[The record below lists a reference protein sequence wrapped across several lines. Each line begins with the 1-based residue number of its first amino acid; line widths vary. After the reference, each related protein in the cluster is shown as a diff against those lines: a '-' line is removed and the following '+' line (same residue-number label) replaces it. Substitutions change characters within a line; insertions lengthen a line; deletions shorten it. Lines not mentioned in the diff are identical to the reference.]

1 MTQAKE
7 SRKMRKFAILVT
19 GMWLALANMAAAGSG
34 PVVVE
39 LYTSQGCSSCPP
51 ADEFLGKLAKRDD
64 VIALSLHVDYWDY
77 IGWKDIFATPQFTKR
92 QHAYAR
98 AAGKRMVYTP
108 QMVVAGQD
116 LVVGTKPG
124 EVGRL
129 IKTHNA
135 APAKVGI
142 SIERNGDQVRITTDP
157 RAKGLGRMVI
167 QMVRFKDGQTVRIK
181 RGENAG
187 RKLAY
192 HNVVTE
198 WRVLKAWDGASA
210 LVITAN
216 IPGDDECVII
226 VQAADH
232 GSILAAAR
240 VR

>member
-1 MTQAKE
+1 
-7 SRKMRKFAILVT
+7 MRKFAILVT
-19 GMWLALANMAAAGSG
+19 GMWMALGTLATAQSG

-51 ADEFLGKLAKRDD
+51 ADEFLGKLAKRND

-77 IGWKDIFATPQFTKR
+77 IGWKDIFANPKFTDR

-108 QMVVAGQD
+108 QMVVAGQE
-116 LVVGTKPG
+116 LVVGNKPA

-129 IKTHNA
+129 IRAHNN
-135 APAKVGI
+135 APAKVAI
-142 SIERNGDQVRITTDP
+142 SVKRSGNKVQITANP
-157 RAKGLGRMVI
+157 LVQGLGDLVV
-167 QMVRFKDGQTVRIK
+167 QMVRFSDGEIVRVK

-187 RKLAY
+187 RKLTY
-192 HNVVTE
+192 SNVVTE
-198 WRVLKAWDGASA
+198 WRVLKKWNGASQLA
-210 LVITAN
+210 FAAN
-216 IPGDDECVII
+216 MKGNDECVII
-226 VQAADH
+226 IQAANH

>member
-1 MTQAKE
+1 M
-7 SRKMRKFAILVT
+7 
-19 GMWLALANMAAAGSG
+19 ALAGYATAESG

-64 VIALSLHVDYWDY
+64 VVALSLHVDYWDY
-77 IGWKDIFATPQFTKR
+77 IGWKDVFASPQYTKR

-108 QMVVAGQD
+108 QMVIAGQD

-129 IKTHNA
+129 IKAHSQ
-135 APAKVGI
+135 AP
-142 SIERNGDQVRITTDP
+142 DQVRLTVKRIGDVIEITAEPLAD
-157 RAKGLGRMVI
+157 GLGDMVV
-167 QMVRFKDGQTVRIK
+167 QMVRFVEGETVHIK

-187 RKLAY
+187 RDLAY

-198 WRVLKAWDGASA
+198 WSVLKGWNGLAPLSLSA
-210 LVITAN
+210 K
-216 IPGDDECVII
+216 IPGNDQCVII
-226 VQAADH
+226 VQVAAH

>member
-1 MTQAKE
+1 MQ
-7 SRKMRKFAILVT
+7 KFAIIVT
-19 GMWLALANMAAAGSG
+19 GMWMAAANMALAGSG

-51 ADEFLGKLAKRDD
+51 ADELLGKLAKRDD
-64 VIALSLHVDYWDY
+64 VVALSLHVDYWDY
-77 IGWKDIFATPQFTKR
+77 IGWKDVFADPQYTER

-108 QMVVAGQD
+108 QMVIDGQD
-116 LVVGTKPG
+116 LVVGTKPN
-124 EVGRL
+124 EVAKL
-129 IKTHNA
+129 IKTHSS
-135 APAKVGI
+135 GL
-142 SIERNGDQVRITTDP
+142 DQVRLTVTRNDGQLQITAEP
-157 RAKGLGRMVI
+157 LANGLGKMVV
-167 QMVRFKDGQTVRIK
+167 QMVRFVDGQTVQIK

-198 WRVLKAWDGASA
+198 WRVLKGWNGSA
-210 LVITAN
+210 PLTFSAN

-226 VQAADH
+226 VQAVGH

>member
-1 MTQAKE
+1 
-7 SRKMRKFAILVT
+7 MRKLAILAT
-19 GMWLALANMAAAGSG
+19 GMWMALASVVSAQSG

-77 IGWKDIFATPQFTKR
+77 IGWKDVFADPKYTDR

-108 QMVVAGQD
+108 QMVIAGQN
-116 LVVGTKPG
+116 LVVGNKPG

-129 IKTHNA
+129 IRAHNN
-135 APAKVGI
+135 APPQVAI
-142 SIERNGDQVRITTDP
+142 SVKRNGNKVQITADP
-157 RAKGLGRMVI
+157 LVKGLGDLVV
-167 QMVRFKDGQTVRIK
+167 QMVRFSDGETVRIK

-187 RKLAY
+187 RNLAY
-192 HNVVTE
+192 HNVVTGLS
-198 WRVLKAWDGASA
+198 VLKKWNGTSKLSFA
-210 LVITAN
+210 AN
-216 IPGDDECVII
+216 LPGNDECVII
-226 VQAADH
+226 VQAANH

>member
-1 MTQAKE
+1 
-7 SRKMRKFAILVT
+7 MRKLAILVT
-19 GMWLALANMAAAGSG
+19 GMWMALASGLAAQSG

-77 IGWKDIFATPQFTKR
+77 IGWKDVFADPKYTAR

-108 QMVVAGQD
+108 QMVIAGQN
-116 LVVGTKPG
+116 LVVGNKPS

-129 IKTHNA
+129 IRAHNN
-135 APAKVGI
+135 APVKVAI
-142 SIERNGDQVRITTDP
+142 SVKRKGGQIHITAEP
-157 RAKGLGRMVI
+157 LVKGLGDLVV
-167 QMVRFKDGQTVRIK
+167 QMVRFSDGKIVRIK

-187 RKLAY
+187 RDLAY
-192 HNVVTE
+192 HNVVTG
-198 WRVLKAWDGASA
+198 WNVLKKWNGASK
-210 LVITAN
+210 LSFSAN
-216 IPGDDECVII
+216 MPGNDDCVII
-226 VQAADH
+226 VQAAGH

>member
-1 MTQAKE
+1 MQ
-7 SRKMRKFAILVT
+7 KFAIIVT
-19 GMWLALANMAAAGSG
+19 GMWMAAANMAAAGSG

-51 ADEFLGKLAKRDD
+51 ADELLGRLAKRDD

-77 IGWKDIFATPQFTKR
+77 IGWKDVFASPQYSDR
-92 QHAYAR
+92 QRAYAR

-108 QMVVAGQD
+108 QMVIDGQD
-116 LVVGTKPG
+116 LVVGTKPN
-124 EVGRL
+124 EVSDL
-129 IKTHNA
+129 IKAHTSTQDQ
-135 APAKVGI
+135 VRLTVT
-142 SIERNGDQVRITTDP
+142 RNGDQIEITAEP
-157 RAKGLGRMVI
+157 LAKGLGKMVV
-167 QMVRFKDGQTVRIK
+167 QMVRFVDGQSVQIK

-198 WRVLKAWDGASA
+198 WSVLKGWNGSA
-210 LVITAN
+210 PLTLSAN

-226 VQAADH
+226 VKAANH

>member
-1 MTQAKE
+1 
-7 SRKMRKFAILVT
+7 MRKLAILIS
-19 GMWLALANMAAAGSG
+19 GMWLALAAGAIGAAAGSG

-77 IGWKDIFATPQFTKR
+77 IGWKDIYASPQFTKR

-129 IKTHNA
+129 IRAHNEI
-135 APAKVGI
+135 PSKVDI
-142 SIERNGDQVRITTDP
+142 SVKRNGDQVQITAEP
-157 RAKGLGRMVI
+157 LVKGLGKLVV
-167 QMVRFKDGQTVRIK
+167 QMVRFSEGETVRIK

-198 WRVLKAWDGASA
+198 WSVLKTWNGSSK
-210 LVITAN
+210 LMFLAN
-216 IPGDDECVII
+216 IAGDDKCVII
-226 VQAADH
+226 VQAANH

>member
-1 MTQAKE
+1 MHKIA
-7 SRKMRKFAILVT
+7 VT
-19 GMWLALANMAAAGSG
+19 ITAVWIALANVVMAGSG

-77 IGWKDIFATPQFTKR
+77 IGWKDIFASPQNTDR

-129 IKTHNA
+129 IREHGK
-135 APAKVGI
+135 APAKVGLRV
-142 SIERNGDQVRITTDP
+142 ERKGGKLLITADP
-157 RAKGLGRMVI
+157 LAKGLGDMVV
-167 QMVRFKDGQTVRIK
+167 QMVRFVDGRAVQIK

-198 WRVLKAWDGASA
+198 WAVLKTWDGKAPFVLSA
-210 LVITAN
+210 KISGN
-216 IPGDDECVII
+216 EECVII
-226 VQAADH
+226 VQAANH
-232 GSILAAAR
+232 GSILAAAI

>member
-1 MTQAKE
+1 
-7 SRKMRKFAILVT
+7 MRKFAILLT
-19 GMWLALANMAAAGSG
+19 GMWLALSSLVQAQSG

-51 ADEFLGKLAKRDD
+51 ADEFLVKLAKRDD

-77 IGWKDIFATPQFTKR
+77 IGWKDIFASPKFTAR

-116 LVVGTKPG
+116 LVVGNKPAD
-124 EVGRL
+124 VGRL
-129 IKTHNA
+129 IRAHSNA
-135 APAKVGI
+135 PSKVAISVTRKGNQVEISAKPLV
-142 SIERNGDQVRITTDP
+142 
-157 RAKGLGRMVI
+157 KGLGDLVV
-167 QMVRFKDGQTVRIK
+167 QMVRFSNGEVVRIK

-187 RKLAY
+187 RKLTYA
-192 HNVVTE
+192 NVVSD
-198 WRVLKAWDGASA
+198 WRVLKKWNGSSRLTFSA
-210 LVITAN
+210 KMA
-216 IPGDDECVII
+216 GDDECVII
-226 VQAADH
+226 VQAANH

>member
-1 MTQAKE
+1 
-7 SRKMRKFAILVT
+7 MRKLAILVT
-19 GMWLALANMAAAGSG
+19 GMWMALATFATAGSG

-51 ADEFLGKLAKRDD
+51 ADELLGKLAKRDD

-77 IGWKDIFATPQFTKR
+77 IGWKDIFASPQYTDR

-108 QMVVAGQD
+108 QMVIAGQD

-129 IKTHNA
+129 IRAHNN
-135 APAKVGI
+135 APSQVGI
-142 SIERNGDQVRITTDP
+142 TVERNGDQVQITADP
-157 RAKGLGRMVI
+157 LVKGLGELVV
-167 QMVRFKDGQTVRIK
+167 QMVRFTDGETVRIK

-198 WRVLKAWDGASA
+198 WSVLKTWNGSSA
-210 LVITAN
+210 LTFSAN
-216 IPGDDECVII
+216 IPGNDECVII
-226 VQAADH
+226 VQAANH

>member
-1 MTQAKE
+1 MKSFFTA
-7 SRKMRKFAILVT
+7 F
-19 GMWLALANMAAAGSG
+19 ALAAALAVSIQTVAAAAEKNLT
-34 PVVVE
+34 VVE

-51 ADEFLGKLAKRDD
+51 ADAFLGELAKRDD
-64 VIALSLHVDYWDY
+64 LLALSIHVDYWDY
-77 IGWKDIFATPQFTKR
+77 IGWKDIFANPKFTKR

-129 IKTHNA
+129 IREHNNA
-135 APAKVGI
+135 APKVDIKVTRSGNQI
-142 SIERNGDQVRITTDP
+142 RITADP
-157 RAKGLGRMVI
+157 LVAGLGEMVV
-167 QMVRFKDGQTVRIK
+167 QMVRFNGGQAVRIA

-187 RKLAY
+187 RKLDY

-198 WRVLKAWDGASA
+198 WSVLKTWNGASQ
-210 LVITAN
+210 LTFSAN
-216 IPGDDECVII
+216 VPGDDECVII
-226 VQAADH
+226 VQAANH

-240 VR
+240 LR

>member
-1 MTQAKE
+1 MQKI
-7 SRKMRKFAILVT
+7 AIWVL
-19 GMWLALANMAAAGSG
+19 GIWMALASFVAAQSG

-77 IGWKDIFATPQFTKR
+77 IGWKDIFASPQFTKR

-116 LVVGTKPG
+116 HVVGTEPG
-124 EVGRL
+124 KVGRL
-129 IKTHNA
+129 IQAHKKSPDLVRLT
-135 APAKVGI
+135 VI
-142 SIERNGDQVRITTDP
+142 RTGDQVEITAEP
-157 RAKGLGRMVI
+157 LAKGLGKLAV
-167 QMVRFKDGQTVRIK
+167 QMVRFVDGESVQIK

-187 RKLAY
+187 RKLSY
-192 HNVVTE
+192 HNVVTQ
-198 WRVLKAWDGASA
+198 WSVLKVWDGSNPLTISA
-210 LVITAN
+210 N
-216 IPGDDECVII
+216 MPGNDQCVII
-226 VQAADH
+226 VQAQGH
-232 GSILAAAR
+232 GSILAAAK

>member
-1 MTQAKE
+1 M
-7 SRKMRKFAILVT
+7 
-19 GMWLALANMAAAGSG
+19 ALAGYATAESG

-64 VIALSLHVDYWDY
+64 VVALSLHVDYWDY
-77 IGWKDIFATPQFTKR
+77 IGWKDVFASPQYTKR

-108 QMVVAGQD
+108 QMVIAGQD

-129 IKTHNA
+129 IKAHSQ
-135 APAKVGI
+135 AP
-142 SIERNGDQVRITTDP
+142 DQVRLTVKRIGDVIEITAEPLAD
-157 RAKGLGRMVI
+157 GLGDMVV
-167 QMVRFKDGQTVRIK
+167 QMVRFVESETVHIK

-187 RKLAY
+187 RDLAY
-192 HNVVTE
+192 YNVVTE
-198 WRVLKAWDGASA
+198 WSVLKGWNGLAPLSLSA
-210 LVITAN
+210 KT
-216 IPGDDECVII
+216 PGNDQCVII
-226 VQAADH
+226 VQAAAH

>member
-1 MTQAKE
+1 M
-7 SRKMRKFAILVT
+7 
-19 GMWLALANMAAAGSG
+19 ALASLATAQSG

-77 IGWKDIFATPQFTKR
+77 IGWKDIFADPQYTDR

-108 QMVVAGQD
+108 QMVIAGQN
-116 LVVGTKPG
+116 LVVGTKPS

-129 IKTHNA
+129 IRKHNN
-135 APAKVGI
+135 APSKVAI
-142 SIERNGDQVRITTDP
+142 SVKRNGDQVQITAKP
-157 RAKGLGRMVI
+157 LVKGLGDLVV
-167 QMVRFKDGQTVRIK
+167 QMVRFSDGQSVRIK

-192 HNVVTE
+192 HNVVTGLS
-198 WRVLKAWDGASA
+198 VLKTWNGSSPLTFAAKM
-210 LVITAN
+210 
-216 IPGDDECVII
+216 PGNDECVII
-226 VQAADH
+226 VQAANH

>member
-1 MTQAKE
+1 M
-7 SRKMRKFAILVT
+7 
-19 GMWLALANMAAAGSG
+19 ALAGYATAESG

-64 VIALSLHVDYWDY
+64 VVALSLHVDYWDY
-77 IGWKDIFATPQFTKR
+77 IGWKDVFASPQYTKR

-108 QMVVAGQD
+108 QMVIAGQD

-129 IKTHNA
+129 IKAHSQ
-135 APAKVGI
+135 AP
-142 SIERNGDQVRITTDP
+142 DQVRLTVKRIGDVIEITAEPLAD
-157 RAKGLGRMVI
+157 GLGDMVV
-167 QMVRFKDGQTVRIK
+167 QMVRFVEGETVHIK

-187 RKLAY
+187 RDLAY

-198 WRVLKAWDGASA
+198 WSVLKGWNGLAPLSLSA
-210 LVITAN
+210 K
-216 IPGDDECVII
+216 IPGNDQCVII
-226 VQAADH
+226 VQAAAH
-232 GSILAAAR
+232 GLILAAAR